1 MHAVTIDAI
10 LNQLFAV
17 LREAFEG
24 PRERWSYFTDNR
36 PEAGL
41 FGTLASLDEAK
52 VSRPLGASTIAAHV
66 NHMIFAM
73 EAAAAEISGDTTP
86 RNWKESWALSTVDA
100 EQWERLLGR
109 LRTAFSALNT
119 AIALNGVESTEAIGA
134 SIGALAHSAYH
145 LGAVRQKVLFLK
157 DPR

>member
-1 MHAVTIDAI
+1 
-10 LNQLFAV
+10 
-17 LREAFEG
+17 
-24 PRERWSYFTDNR
+24 
-36 PEAGL
+36 
-41 FGTLASLDEAK
+41 
-52 VSRPLGASTIAAHV
+52 
-66 NHMIFAM
+66 MIFAM